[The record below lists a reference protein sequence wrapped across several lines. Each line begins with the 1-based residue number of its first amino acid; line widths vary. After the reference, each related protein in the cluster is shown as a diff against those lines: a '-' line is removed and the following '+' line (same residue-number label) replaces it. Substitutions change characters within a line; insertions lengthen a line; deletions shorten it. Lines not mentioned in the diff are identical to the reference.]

1 MKLHIGP
8 LRLALSGVTEQEIPV
23 NSCLF
28 IDRENASEEVDRHYT
43 FHFVDRLPLPTADW
57 QVVFR
62 RKDIVVFQQGELEAR
77 LLAVGQL

>member
-43 FHFVDRLPLPTADW
+43 FRFVDRLPLRLPIGRSC
-57 QVVFR
+57 F
-62 RKDIVVFQQGELEAR
+62 GERILSSFSR
-77 LLAVGQL
+77 GS